1 MDVEL
6 EQTREVVD
14 TKCAGEPLQ
23 GLSGAVSVRAA
34 TVSGY
39 NPEAEVGVIAEQQWR
54 TIQERRAAGMSVSG
68 IARELDLDRK
78 TVRTALKRAVWEPY
92 RREAPG
98 PTLLDQHRDWLAERA
113 PQVHYSARIL
123 FQELSRERGFLGC
136 YETVKLAVRPLR
148 SEAALAGLTQRR
160 FETGPGEQAQCDW
173 GQVKVPL
180 GGERRCL
187 HVFVMTLGYSRRGF
201 AMGFEGE
208 RMPDLLAA
216 HEAAFAYFGG
226 RCEQLLYDR
235 MRTVVLGGG
244 KDSAGKARLNS
255 TFAAFAAHWGFTV
268 RLCQPYRAQ
277 TKGKVE
283 SGVKYVKRNFVPGR
297 EFRDLEDFN
306 AQLLSWQREI
316 ADLRVHGTTHVQPI
330 VRFAEEVAHL
340 VPTTAQ
346 PSFLTAMVR
355 ERVVADDWLISI
367 DSNRYSVPC
376 RLIGQTVQVVREAD
390 RWVIRHRGQVVAEH
404 AVLESRSQLS
414 VQPEHSPGA
423 AARNARQ
430 RYGKPRH
437 RSPVHASTPEVE
449 VRDLAIYDQLS
460 VRSLSEAA

>member
-1 MDVEL
+1 
-6 EQTREVVD
+6 
-14 TKCAGEPLQ
+14 
-23 GLSGAVSVRAA
+23 
-34 TVSGY
+34 
-39 NPEAEVGVIAEQQWR
+39 
-54 TIQERRAAGMSVSG
+54 MSVSG

-78 TVRTALKRAVWEPY
+78 TVRTALKRAAWEPY

-98 PTLLDQHRDWLAERA
+98 ATLLDAHRDWLVERA

-123 FQELSRERGFLGC
+123 YQELSRERGFLGC

-160 FETGPGEQAQCDW
+160 FETAPGEQAQCDW
-173 GQVKVPL
+173 GQVKVSV
-180 GGERRCL
+180 GDVRRCL

-235 MRTVVLGGG
+235 MRTVVLGSG

-297 EFRDLEDFN
+297 VFRDLEDFN
-306 AQLLSWQREI
+306 AQLLTWQLEI
-316 ADLRVHGTTHVQPI
+316 ADQRIHGTTHVQPI
-330 VRFAEEVAHL
+330 ARFTDEVAHL

-367 DSNRYSVPC
+367 DNNRYSVPC
-376 RLIGQTVQVVREAD
+376 RLIGKTVQVVREAD
-390 RWVIRHRGQVVAEH
+390 RWVIRHRGQIVADHAMLEGRYQLVV
-404 AVLESRSQLS
+404 R
-414 VQPEHSPGA
+414 PEHSPGA

-430 RYGKPRH
+430 RYGKPR
-437 RSPVHASTPEVE
+437 RTTTVQASVPEVE